1 MTPSAFTFRRILTLA
16 ALVLLSALALRPLP
30 AQAQNS
36 AAAAV
41 TGSRTSQA
49 TLTPAAINAVL
60 GTTKGCN
67 NESALRADQAFQVAA
82 MANGPD
88 SVRID
93 WRIADNCYLYR
104 NRFKVTATG
113 EQLGT
118 LALPEGKTHTDEFFG
133 TQQIYENA
141 VSATVPVVRA
151 NAAGERQL
159 TLDVSYQ
166 GCSHSGFCYPPIT
179 KTLVVTLPP
188 AAAAGGV
195 GTLAGKLA
203 AGAVSAV
210 TNAGSD
216 RSCNNAPNN
225 FLTADQAFQVAATA
239 AGPDSVRLDWHIAD
253 GCYLYRSR
261 IKVKTASPV
270 QLGTLALPE
279 GKSQTDEYF
288 GTQQIYEHSL
298 SATLPIARASAA
310 GAQDIAVDVTYQG
323 CAHAGLCY
331 PPVTKTLTV
340 SLPPAGA
347 AGGGTA
353 AAAPDAA
360 AGVGP
365 APSAGSGFM
374 SQQDRLAGLI
384 RNGNLLLMIATF
396 FASGLVLAFTPC
408 VLPMVPILSGIIAG
422 HGTNVTTSRAFGLSL
437 SYVLGMA
444 CTYTLAG
451 IAVAAAGAHVQALFQ
466 QTWVIVLFA
475 GLFVLLSLSMFGVYT
490 LQMPTAIQT
499 RLTEVSSRQAAG
511 TFGGVAVMGALS
523 ALIVTTCVAAPLVAT
538 YVVIGQSGNML
549 RGATALFALSLGM
562 GTPLL
567 VVGASQGK
575 LLPKAGP
582 WMDTI
587 KQLFGVMMLGVADW
601 MLARVVPPSLVLLLW
616 AIPAAVCAWVLWRG
630 ARGIR
635 QMPMLVRTVAVA
647 AGAYAVVLIVGS
659 QLGATDPLMPIPA
672 LAGQHPELAF
682 RTIKSTGDL
691 DREVAQAQASGH
703 PVMVDFYADWC
714 VSCKEMEKYTFTDPA
729 VQATL
734 QNVVLLRA
742 NVTANDLQDQALM
755 KRFDIIGPPTIA
767 FYGADGH
774 ERAPYRVVGF
784 MKAPDFAAL
793 SRRAVSNT
801 TAATAGR
808 GAAGAS

>member
-1 MTPSAFTFRRILTLA
+1 MTAPVFKLRRIFSLA
-16 ALVLLSALALRPLP
+16 ALVLLPAAVLLP
-30 AQAQNS
+30 RLGETQNS

-41 TGSRTSQA
+41 TGSGAA
-49 TLTPAAINAVL
+49 TALTPA
-60 GTTKGCN
+60 G
-67 NESALRADQAFQVAA
+67 
-82 MANGPD
+82 
-88 SVRID
+88 
-93 WRIADNCYLYR
+93 
-104 NRFKVTATG
+104 
-113 EQLGT
+113 
-118 LALPEGKTHTDEFFG
+118 
-133 TQQIYENA
+133 
-141 VSATVPVVRA
+141 
-151 NAAGERQL
+151 
-159 TLDVSYQ
+159 
-166 GCSHSGFCYPPIT
+166 
-179 KTLVVTLPP
+179 
-188 AAAAGGV
+188 
-195 GTLAGKLA
+195 
-203 AGAVSAV
+203 VSAV
-210 TNAGSD
+210 LSGGHTCKNSP
-216 RSCNNAPNN
+216 S
-225 FLTADQAFQVAATA
+225 FLTADQAFQLVATA
-239 AGPDSVRLDWHIAD
+239 VGPDSVRLDWHIAD

-288 GTQQIYEHSL
+288 GTQQIYENSL
-298 SATLPIARASAA
+298 SGTLPVARA
-310 GAQDIAVDVTYQG
+310 GASGTQDVALDVTYQG
-323 CAHAGLCY
+323 CSHAGLCY

-340 SLPPAGA
+340 SLPPGA
-347 AGGGTA
+347 AAGGGGTA
-353 AAAPDAA
+353 AAAPAVG

-365 APSAGSGFM
+365 AATSASSGSGFV
-374 SQQDRLAGLI
+374 SQQDWLAGLI
-384 RNGNLLLMIATF
+384 RNGNFLVMLGTF
-396 FASGLVLAFTPC
+396 FAFGLGLAFTPC
-408 VLPMVPILSGIIAG
+408 VLPMIPILSGIIAG
-422 HGTNVTTSRAFGLSL
+422 HGTNVTTSRAFGLSM

-444 CTYTLAG
+444 FTYTLAG

-511 TFGGVAVMGALS
+511 TFGGVAIMGALS

-538 YVVIGQSGNML
+538 YVVIGESGNML
-549 RGATALFALSLGM
+549 RGAIALFALSLGM

-575 LLPKAGP
+575 LLPKAGA
-582 WMDTI
+582 WMDII
-587 KQLFGVMMLGVADW
+587 KQLFGVMMLGVAAW
-601 MLARVVPPSLVLLLW
+601 MLARVVPPTAVLLLW

-630 ARGIR
+630 ARSIR

-647 AGAYAVVLIVGS
+647 AGAYALVLIVGS
-659 QLGATDPLMPIPA
+659 RLGGSDPLAPIPA
-672 LAGQHPELAF
+672 WAGQHAELAF
-682 RTIKSTGDL
+682 RPIKSTGDL
-691 DREVAQAQASGH
+691 DREVAQAQAGGH

-734 QNVVLLRA
+734 RSVVLLRA

-784 MKAPDFAAL
+784 MKAPAFAAL
-793 SRRAVSNT
+793 SRRAVSDT
-801 TAATAGR
+801 TAAARTPA
-808 GAAGAS
+808 AAGSS

>member
-1 MTPSAFTFRRILTLA
+1 MTASAFSFPRTVTLA
-16 ALVLLSALALRPLP
+16 AVVLLSAISLGPVQS
-30 AQAQNS
+30 QAQTS
-36 AAAAV
+36 AAQAV
-41 TGSRTSQA
+41 TGSPGGQG

-60 GTTKGCN
+60 NTTKGCN
-67 NESALRADQAFQVAA
+67 NESALKADQAFQVAA
-82 MANGPD
+82 VANGPD

-104 NRFKVTATG
+104 NRFKVTAAG

-188 AAAAGGV
+188 AATAGGAAALP
-195 GTLAGKLA
+195 GTLATA
-203 AGAVSAV
+203 ALGAVPA
-210 TNAGSD
+210 THG
-216 RSCNNAPNN
+216 SCNNAPNT

-239 AGPDSVRLDWHIAD
+239 AGADSVRIDWHIAE

-261 IKVKTASPV
+261 IKVKSASPV

-298 SATLPIARASAA
+298 SATLPVARASAA
-310 GAQDIAVDVTYQG
+310 GAQDLALDVAYQG

-347 AGGGTA
+347 AGGSA

-365 APSAGSGFM
+365 APGAASGFM

-396 FASGLVLAFTPC
+396 FVSGLVLAFTPC

-444 CTYTLAG
+444 CTYTIAG

-475 GLFVLLSLSMFGVYT
+475 ALFVLLSLSMFGVYT

-587 KQLFGVMMLGVADW
+587 KQLFGVMMLCVADW
-601 MLARVVPPSLVLLLW
+601 MLARVVPSGMVLLLW

-635 QMPMLVRTVAVA
+635 QMPLLVRTVAVA
-647 AGAYAVVLIVGS
+647 AGAYALLLIVGS
-659 QLGATDPLMPIPA
+659 RLGATDPLMPIPA
-672 LAGQHPELAF
+672 LAGEHAELAF
-682 RTIKSTGDL
+682 HTIKSTGDL
-691 DREVAQAQASGH
+691 DREVAQAQAGGH

-734 QNVVLLRA
+734 KNVVLLRA
-742 NVTANDLQDQALM
+742 NVTANDTQDQALM

-784 MKAPDFAAL
+784 MKAPEFAAL
-793 SRRAVSNT
+793 SRRAVSDA
-801 TAATAGR
+801 TAATVRSAAAGR
-808 GAAGAS
+808 S